1 MIKKIKIKKNQQGGE
16 DGSTPGSVALGVF
29 LIAWCRMYGV
39 YFLLL
44 EWLYSFSIELS
55 SPKNKL
61 AQVGSDPPSIRTL
74 S

>member
-1 MIKKIKIKKNQQGGE
+1 MIKRLKLKKFSRSGE

-39 YFLLL
+39 YFSLL